1 MFGVDMGEAIPA
13 VVRYRLGKGLAKAG
27 LDERLHRFIAGVECE
42 DSRLVILFNHNGA
55 LVEFNANKEQFLAK
69 AREFYKE
76 NAKRFADVSFIPKRI
91 DAKVVFKN
99 QKPKENKEIQKQQC
113 KKCSSDFINSAKDP
127 TVRAG
132 FEALRAIIKMQEEES
147 ENTRATSV

>member
-42 DSRLVILFNHNGA
+42 DNRLVILFNHNGA

-69 AREFYKE
+69 AREFYKA
-76 NAKRFADVSFIPKRI
+76 NAKKFQDSSFIPKRI
-91 DAKVVFKN
+91 DAKVVFK
-99 QKPKENKEIQKQQC
+99 KQEKNSEPQTKTSR
-113 KKCSSDFINSAKDP
+113 KKCDSSFKNYANDP
-127 TVRAG
+127 
-132 FEALRAIIKMQEEES
+132 IIKSKFEELRQIIKVQEEDDE
-147 ENTRATSV
+147 V

>member
-42 DSRLVILFNHNGA
+42 DNRLVILFNHNGA

-69 AREFYKE
+69 AREFYKT
-76 NAKRFADVSFIPKRI
+76 NAKKFQDSSFIPKRI
-91 DAKVVFKN
+91 DAKVVFKK
-99 QKPKENKEIQKQQC
+99 QVENSESQTETSRR
-113 KKCSSDFINSAKDP
+113 KKCDSSFKNYANDP
-127 TVRAG
+127 
-132 FEALRAIIKMQEEES
+132 IIKSKFEELRQIIKVQEEDDE
-147 ENTRATSV
+147 V

>member
-42 DSRLVILFNHNGA
+42 DNRLVILFNHNGA

-69 AREFYKE
+69 AREFYKA
-76 NAKRFADVSFIPKRI
+76 NAKKFQDSSFIPKRI
-91 DAKVVFKN
+91 DAKVVFK
-99 QKPKENKEIQKQQC
+99 KQVQNSESQTKTSR
-113 KKCSSDFINSAKDP
+113 KKCDSSFKNYANDP
-127 TVRAG
+127 
-132 FEALRAIIKMQEEES
+132 IIKSKFEELRQIIKVQEEDDE
-147 ENTRATSV
+147 V